1 MADSWQKEL
10 GVAVAAV
17 LDAAR
22 VCQRVQAELAAAAL
36 EKHDR
41 SPVTVADFA
50 SQALVCRA
58 LRTAFPHDAIIAEED
73 ADDLTRPENARFTEQ
88 IVEFVR
94 KAGVQAGAADVRRW
108 IDLGDAA
115 DSTGRVWTLDPVDGT
130 KGFLRGEQYAV
141 ALALIVDGR
150 PRVAVLACP
159 NLPLR
164 PHEAP
169 PVERG
174 CLFGAT
180 EDDAAWVA
188 PLCDP
193 QRRATIRVSR
203 TAEPEQARFCES
215 VESGHSAHDLAARIA
230 ELLGIRQ
237 PPVRLDSQ
245 AKYAV
250 VARGEADI
258 YLRLPTRAEY
268 REKIWDHAAGTLI
281 VERAGGRVS
290 DVSGRPLDFSRGS
303 RLSRNRGVVV
313 TNGVLHERVVAAVQR
328 VLGDVH
334 GV

>member
-188 PLCDP
+188 AARYNPGQPDGRARAGAVLRIGRIGALRARPGGSHRGVARDP
-193 QRRATIRVSR
+193 SASRATGQSGQVRRRRPRRGRHLSAAAHARGIRRAAGSATCPAGRWISR
-203 TAEPEQARFCES
+203 
-215 VESGHSAHDLAARIA
+215 AAR
-230 ELLGIRQ
+230 G
-237 PPVRLDSQ
+237 
-245 AKYAV
+245 
-250 VARGEADI
+250 
-258 YLRLPTRAEY
+258 
-268 REKIWDHAAGTLI
+268 
-281 VERAGGRVS
+281 
-290 DVSGRPLDFSRGS
+290 
-303 RLSRNRGVVV
+303 
-313 TNGVLHERVVAAVQR
+313 
-328 VLGDVH
+328 
-334 GV
+334 